1 VDTLWTVELRRSA
14 DAELDALPRNLL
26 EAALEMIASFQ
37 DDPFPPDHVKL
48 ERCNDLYRVRLDGW
62 RIVYRVNPRRRIV
75 HIERIRARGEA
86 YKGL

>member
-1 VDTLWTVELRRSA
+1 MDTHWTVELRRSA
-14 DAELDALPRNLL
+14 DAELDTLPGNLL

-48 ERCNDLYRVRLDGW
+48 EGYNDLYRVRLDGW

-75 HIERIRARGEA
+75 RIERIRARGEV